1 LWKVPFKGGPPVRV
15 TKNGG
20 LYAIESEDERFLYY
34 AKFEQPGIW
43 KMPIAGAD
51 ETRVLDQSIA
61 WFNWALTRDGIYFL
75 SDPSDE
81 SPHREIRF
89 LDFATGKTVSI
100 FTLEKSVG
108 MFGGLAVSPD
118 HKSLLYNQVDFS
130 DSYLMLVKNFG

>member
-1 LWKVPFKGGPPVRV
+1 VPTFSGADSGAPNWSRDGQWIYFWSDHEGRPLQLWKVPFKGGPPVRV

-43 KMPIAGAD
+43 KMSIAGAD

-75 SDPSDE
+75 TVWPCL
-81 SPHREIRF
+81 PTANRF
-89 LDFATGKTVSI
+89 SI
-100 FTLEKSVG
+100 TRWTSRIPT
-108 MFGGLAVSPD
+108 S
-118 HKSLLYNQVDFS
+118 
-130 DSYLMLVKNFG
+130 